1 MPLKRFH
8 MLGKI
13 LITGGLGNLGSWMT
27 DYFYK
32 QGYDVYVLT
41 RKALY
46 TLPNIKY
53 TVLEAD
59 ISNITNLKTVIGQYE
74 FDYCIHLASYN
85 EYFHEEYH
93 QKALM
98 INTLGTRNLLDI
110 LKDQNLKKFIYF
122 STFHVYGATSGNVTE
137 ESILTPKNDYAST
150 HLFAEY
156 YVKQFGHNYGMNYT
170 IFRLS
175 NSYGCPKNINI
186 NKWYL
191 VLNDM
196 TRSAFVNQKITL
208 KTNGQVSRDFIWMGD
223 VCNLFTKI
231 DTMKNQEIYN
241 LSSGHNVKIIEI
253 ANMVQ
258 EIYEERYNK
267 KIDLDIN
274 QNDKTIYHHVTVDNS
289 KLLKDFNIKFH
300 NAFKLEINNIFDLL
314 EQYYDK

>member
-1 MPLKRFH
+1 

-85 EYFHEEYH
+85 EYFYEEYH

-122 STFHVYGATSGNVTE
+122 STFHVYGATSAT
-137 ESILTPKNDYAST
+137 
-150 HLFAEY
+150 
-156 YVKQFGHNYGMNYT
+156 
-170 IFRLS
+170 
-175 NSYGCPKNINI
+175 
-186 NKWYL
+186 
-191 VLNDM
+191 
-196 TRSAFVNQKITL
+196 
-208 KTNGQVSRDFIWMGD
+208 
-223 VCNLFTKI
+223 
-231 DTMKNQEIYN
+231 
-241 LSSGHNVKIIEI
+241 
-253 ANMVQ
+253 
-258 EIYEERYNK
+258 
-267 KIDLDIN
+267 
-274 QNDKTIYHHVTVDNS
+274 
-289 KLLKDFNIKFH
+289 
-300 NAFKLEINNIFDLL
+300 
-314 EQYYDK
+314 